1 MGNFRPETML
11 DKSLGN
17 PAVLSHGS
25 CRSSVAVACG
35 AIMFLW
41 GHVLISASGGPGRSS
56 VVGLGMQH
64 VDKHCIGI
72 RHHHRTFWSIS
83 NYSATFVGIAVAL
96 MDNWTFGE
104 KDHIIALS
112 ILRRT
117 LS

>member
-17 PAVLSHGS
+17 PAVLSAGS
-25 CRSSVAVACG
+25 CRSSVVMACG

-72 RHHHRTFWSIS
+72 RHHHRAFWSIS
-83 NYSATFVGIAVAL
+83 NLYYIGYQIYKVLTSTFEFVFPT
-96 MDNWTFGE
+96 D
-104 KDHIIALS
+104 S
-112 ILRRT
+112 
-117 LS
+117 